1 MGELICL
8 CTLRN
13 YGDSYHHPKRFHQD
27 TIAEQRQM
35 TQLRDV
41 IANRMFENRQLLEII
56 LNVSLVVLHYYSC
69 AFVVPA

>member
-8 CTLRN
+8 YTRN

-41 IANRMFENRQLLEII
+41 IANRMFENRH
-56 LNVSLVVLHYYSC
+56 LVIRDNS
-69 AFVVPA
+69 